1 MADSPRPPG
10 SDLRADLALG
20 AVTLLWGSSFV
31 VVRHA
36 LDDAPPLALLFW
48 RFFVASLLAG
58 ALAARRPES
67 RAALRDGLVLG
78 FLVALG
84 MSLQVVGQAETT
96 ASKAGFLTGLA
107 VVLTPFVAF
116 FRTRKLPSVENGLGI
131 ALACAGFFLLT
142 FPAAG
147 GPINRGDLFV
157 ASGGVVFAFYG
168 VELAER
174 AGAHDALWLTAI
186 QLAVTTA
193 VAGVLSLVLRLP
205 ALESVP
211 AAALEARPIPW
222 RGSFP
227 LTVAYLGIVCTVVA
241 FLGWTWAQGRMSA
254 VHGAILLALE
264 PVFAALFAAWL
275 LDERLGSRGLFG
287 GVLVLAGIVVS
298 EVPLFR
304 KRVPGPP
311 ISSAGR

>member
-1 MADSPRPPG
+1 MSESPRLSEG
-10 SDLRADLALG
+10 LRADLVLG
-20 AVTLLWGSSFV
+20 AVTLVWGSSFV

-36 LDDAPPLALLFW
+36 LDDAPPMAFLFW
-48 RFFVASLLAG
+48 RFFLAALLTG
-58 ALAARRPES
+58 ALAARSPKS

-78 FLVALG
+78 FLLALG
-84 MSLQVVGQAETT
+84 MSVQVVGQAETT

-116 FRTRKLPSVENGLGI
+116 FRTRKLPSVENALGI

-142 FPAAG
+142 FPATG
-147 GPINRGDLFV
+147 GSVNRGDLFV
-157 ASGGVVFAFYG
+157 AACGIVFAFYG

-186 QLAVTTA
+186 QLAVTAA
-193 VAGVLSLVLRLP
+193 VAGALSLVLRLP
-205 ALESVP
+205 LLAGLP

-222 RGSFP
+222 HGSFP
-227 LTVAYLGIVCTVVA
+227 VTVVYLGSVCTVLA
-241 FLGWTWAQGRMSA
+241 FLLWTWAQGRMSA

-275 LDERLGSRGLFG
+275 LAERLGPRGLAG
-287 GVLVLAGIVVS
+287 GTMVLAGIIVS
-298 EVPLFR
+298 ELR
-304 KRVPGPP
+304 LWGK
-311 ISSAGR
+311 SSTLSSLR

>member
-1 MADSPRPPG
+1 MSDSPRLSTG
-10 SDLRADLALG
+10 LRADLVLG
-20 AVTLLWGSSFV
+20 AVTLVWGSSFV

-36 LDDAPPLALLFW
+36 LDDAPPLAFLFW
-48 RFFVASLLAG
+48 RFLLAALLAG
-58 ALAARRPES
+58 GFAARRPKS
-67 RAALRDGLVLG
+67 RTALRDGLVLG
-78 FLVALG
+78 FFLALG

-157 ASGGVVFAFYG
+157 AAGGVVFAFYG

-174 AGAHDALWLTAI
+174 AGAHDALRLTAI
-186 QLAVTTA
+186 QLAVTAA
-193 VAGVLSLVLRLP
+193 VAGTLSLLLRLP
-205 ALESVP
+205 ALGSLP

-227 LTVAYLGIVCTVVA
+227 VTVAYLAIVCTVLA

-254 VHGAILLALE
+254 VHGAIILALE
-264 PVFAALFAAWL
+264 PVFAAAFAAWFL
-275 LDERLGSRGLFG
+275 LERLEPRGAAG
-287 GVLVLAGIVVS
+287 GALVLAGIVVS
-298 EVPLFR
+298 ELKFR
-304 KRVPGPP
+304 KTRG
-311 ISSAGR
+311 

>member
-1 MADSPRPPG
+1 MSAG
-10 SDLRADLALG
+10 LRADLVLG
-20 AVTLLWGSSFV
+20 AVTVVWGSSFV

-36 LDDAPPLALLFW
+36 LDDAPPMAFLFW
-48 RFFVASLLAG
+48 RFFLAALLTG
-58 ALAARRPES
+58 ALAARSPKS

-78 FLVALG
+78 FLFALG

-116 FRTRKLPSVENGLGI
+116 FSTRKLPSVENGLGI

-147 GPINRGDLFV
+147 DPVNRGDLFV
-157 ASGGVVFAFYG
+157 AAGGVVFAFYG

-186 QLAVTTA
+186 QVVVTAA
-193 VAGVLSLVLRLP
+193 VAGTLSLLLRLP
-205 ALESVP
+205 ALGSLP
-211 AAALEARPIPW
+211 AAALEARPIAW

-227 LTVAYLGIVCTVVA
+227 VTVAYLGIVCTVLA
-241 FLGWTWAQGRMSA
+241 LLGWTWAQGRMSA

-275 LDERLGSRGLFG
+275 LDERLGPRGAAG
-287 GVLVLAGIVVS
+287 GALVLAGIVVS
-298 EVPLFR
+298 EVRLR
-304 KRVPGPP
+304 RATG
-311 ISSAGR
+311 

>member
-1 MADSPRPPG
+1 
-10 SDLRADLALG
+10 
-20 AVTLLWGSSFV
+20 
-31 VVRHA
+31 
-36 LDDAPPLALLFW
+36 
-48 RFFVASLLAG
+48 
-58 ALAARRPES
+58 
-67 RAALRDGLVLG
+67 
-78 FLVALG
+78 

-157 ASGGVVFAFYG
+157 AACGVVFAFYG

-186 QLAVTTA
+186 QLAVTAT
-193 VAGVLSLVLRLP
+193 VAGALSLLLRLP
-205 ALESVP
+205 ALGSLP

-227 LTVAYLGIVCTVVA
+227 VTVAYLGSVCTVLA

-275 LDERLGSRGLFG
+275 LRERLGPRGLLG

-298 EVPLFR
+298 EIRLRPRL
-304 KRVPGPP
+304 
-311 ISSAGR
+311 S

>member
-1 MADSPRPPG
+1 MAESPRPPG
-10 SDLRADLALG
+10 SGLRADLVLG

-48 RFFVASLLAG
+48 RFFVAAGLAV
-58 ALAARRPES
+58 ALAARRPKS

-78 FLVALG
+78 FLLALG
-84 MSLQVVGQAETT
+84 MSVQVVGQAETT

-107 VVLTPFVAF
+107 VVLTPFVAY

-157 ASGGVVFAFYG
+157 AAGGVVFAFYG

-186 QLAVTTA
+186 QLVVTAT

-205 ALESVP
+205 AFESLP

-227 LTVAYLGIVCTVVA
+227 VTVAYLGIVCTVLA

-275 LDERLGSRGLFG
+275 LGERLGPRGLLG
-287 GVLVLAGIVVS
+287 GVLVLVGIVVS
-298 EVPLFR
+298 EVPFFR

-311 ISSAGR
+311 LNSAGR